1 VSRIGKQPI
10 TLPEKV
16 TVKIN
21 GGHIKVSGPLGG
33 LERNLK
39 GISVGES
46 EGVVTVTPLSETRTD
61 RALWGLGRTLIN
73 NIVLGVS
80 VGYSRTL
87 EIHGVG
93 YKADARGKVLNLTL
107 GHSHPINYPLPEG
120 ISAEVDKKQ
129 TTVILKGIDKELLGQ
144 VAAKIRSF
152 RPPEPYKGKG
162 VRYQGE
168 HIRRKAGKAA
178 K

>member
-1 VSRIGKQPI
+1 MSRIGKQPI

-21 GGHIKVSGPLGG
+21 GGHIQVSGPLGG
-33 LERNLK
+33 LERHLK
-39 GISVGES
+39 GINVGES
-46 EGVVTVTPLSETRTD
+46 EGVVTVTPLTQTRTD

-73 NIVLGVS
+73 NMVTGVS
-80 VGYSRTL
+80 AGFVRVL

-93 YKADARGKVLNLTL
+93 YKAEAKGKILNLTL
-107 GHSHPINYPLPEG
+107 GHSHPINYPLPDG
-120 ISAEVDKKQ
+120 ITAEVDKKQ
-129 TTVILKGIDKELLGQ
+129 TTVTLKGIDKELLGQ

-152 RPPEPYKGKG
+152 RPPEPYKDKG